1 MKILVPHDLQSL
13 LRKVS
18 SYEYIYLLLKYLVS
32 ESKIMISDL
41 IKENTQARHQA
52 LESAMI
58 RRIKAIEKP
67 ADYVEILK
75 VFYSYFGGLERQIN
89 QKLSGVLPDQD
100 KRRKTESIA
109 VDIRHFGGTVPALA
123 PEEALPEME
132 TPLQAMV
139 ALYVIEGST
148 LGGIYISKMVQKRLE
163 LESLEGLSFFE
174 GYGEQT
180 EAMWEQFK
188 SVLNALPSGPEEE
201 QQMLATA
208 NDTFWKFQQWMEK

>member
-1 MKILVPHDLQSL
+1 
-13 LRKVS
+13 
-18 SYEYIYLLLKYLVS
+18 
-32 ESKIMISDL
+32 MISDL
-41 IKENTQARHQA
+41 IKENTQAQHQA

-58 RRIKAIEKP
+58 RQIKAIEEP

-75 VFYSYFGGLERQIN
+75 VFYSYFGGLEQRI
-89 QKLSGVLPDQD
+89 KEHLDGVLPDQD
-100 KRRKTESIA
+100 KRRKTEALAIDIA
-109 VDIRHFGGTVPALA
+109 HFGGSVPALA
-123 PEEALPEME
+123 SGESLPDID
-132 TPLQAMV
+132 TPLQAMA

-188 SVLNALPSGPEEE
+188 SVLNALPSSPEEE
-201 QQMLATA
+201 EQMVFTA
-208 NDTFWKFQQWMEK
+208 NETFRKFQRWMES